1 MTTSLSASTP
11 PTRPAARAYPGLDS
25 AVALARRQGG
35 MITFRQAIA
44 AGLTRGQLRQLVQSD
59 QWGHPVRGAF
69 VVPGAGRA
77 ERVPPVAGAPATAR
91 GAAGC
96 IYPAGSALSGGDP
109 GGEVVAILPARGAP
123 PSALAARARAALV
136 GRPRAVV
143 CGATAAGLLGFPAV
157 ESDNRPEPVHLML
170 PARLTRAQP
179 RGIRLHFTDLP
190 AGERMTLAGIPVTA
204 PARTLADL
212 VLAASTR
219 DAAVAVMDGALR
231 SGVVADLR
239 AARRA
244 AAGRR
249 GFRTVDAWWSLADG
263 RAESALESRLRLLL
277 ADAGLAPSHLQWP
290 VTDAAGQV
298 VARLDLAWPSHRLV
312 VEADTCAA
320 VGSAGALHRER
331 QRGNLL
337 AAHGWTVL
345 RFGVLDLAWHPDQI
359 VAAVERVLAGRE
371 EVSPRAS

>member
-1 MTTSLSASTP
+1 MTTSLSALTS
-11 PTRPAARAYPGLDS
+11 PTRPPAARAYPGLDS

-44 AGLTRGQLRQLVQSD
+44 AGLTRGQLRQLVQSE

-69 VVPGAGRA
+69 VVPGTGRSALAVPGARPTGAGD
-77 ERVPPVAGAPATAR
+77 EGGAGA
-91 GAAGC
+91 
-96 IYPAGSALSGGDP
+96 
-109 GGEVVAILPARGAP
+109 GGEVIAIMPARA
-123 PSALAARARAALV
+123 ALAARARAALV
-136 GRPRAVV
+136 GRPKAVV

-157 ESDNRPEPVHLML
+157 ETEGRAEPVHLML

-190 AGERMTLAGIPVTA
+190 AGDRMMLDGIPVTA

-212 VLAASTR
+212 VLAASSR
-219 DAAVAVMDGALR
+219 DAAVAVMDAALR
-231 SGVVADLR
+231 SRVVADLR

-249 GFRTVDAWWSLADG
+249 GFRAVHGWWSLADG
-263 RAESALESRLRLLL
+263 RAQSALESRLRLLL
-277 ADAGLAPSHLQWP
+277 TDAGLAPSELQWP
-290 VTDAAGQV
+290 VTDATGQV
-298 VARLDLAWPSHRLV
+298 VARLDLAWPAHRLV
-312 VEADTCAA
+312 VEADTCDA

-345 RFGVLDLAWHPDQI
+345 SFGALDLAWHPGQI

-371 EVSPRAS
+371 EVTPRAS